1 MASSL
6 STRAIRMRE
15 FLSRQLLLKS
25 VVFFVFVSGV
35 TLFANFQ
42 FGDRNIPDS
51 PSVNYY
57 TENNIY
63 AELDGFD
70 KILKLQNAFIRN
82 AKKIKPTVVSIN
94 GLRQIK
100 KVSFQHQNNQGM
112 NLLLSFGD
120 WLSNTFRKKYQIEYL
135 GSGLIYDRRGY
146 ILTNYHVVE
155 GYDRFLIKLS
165 DQRKLSADKI
175 GVDPKTDLAVLKI
188 FSLKDFPFPEFGS
201 SEDLEVGE
209 WVMAIGNPYGL
220 EGTVTV
226 GVISAKGRSDLG
238 IASFENFLQTDASI
252 NPGNSGG
259 PLINIDG
266 EIVGINTA
274 VAEIGSG
281 VGFAIPIEMAR
292 GIAAEL
298 ILDGEV
304 VRGWIGIGI
313 QSLTPKLAQS
323 FNVPATREGV
333 LVSSVETGSPAQAGG
348 IAQGDVI
355 ILYDGNST
363 PDTKSLQKL
372 VAETQVGKVA
382 PIKILRNGIE
392 KTIDVKVGKSMS

>member
-1 MASSL
+1 
-6 STRAIRMRE
+6 MRE

-57 TENNIY
+57 AENNIY

-135 GSGLIYDRRGY
+135 GSGLIYDHRGY

>member
-135 GSGLIYDRRGY
+135 GSGLIYDHRGY

>member
-35 TLFANFQ
+35 ALFANFQ

-57 TENNIY
+57 AENNIY

-100 KVSFQHQNNQGM
+100 KVSFQHPHNQGM

>member
-57 TENNIY
+57 AENNIY

-94 GLRQIK
+94 GLRQVK

-135 GSGLIYDRRGY
+135 GSGLIYDHRGY

-188 FSLKDFPFPEFGS
+188 FSLKDFPSPEFGS

-363 PDTKSLQKL
+363 PETKSLQKF
-372 VAETQVGKVA
+372 VAETQVGKVT

-392 KTIDVKVGKSMS
+392 KIIDVKVGKSMS